1 MTDSNP
7 IGRFFESRQEA
18 GKEFREKLKKS
29 GEELKKTKT
38 SKVIRGALSGPLKA
52 VNETV
57 EFVDDIYD
65 YAVGNPYDNNELI
78 DLQALG
84 LEIKGDKEDWA
95 YTMPQAIT
103 QFLLPAGVIGKGL
116 KGTKLVGMN
125 NAWARVA
132 MAVFEVPI

>member
-7 IGRFFESRQEA
+7 IARLKKFRNDRQEA

-29 GEELKKTKT
+29 GEEIKKTTT
-38 SKVIRGALSGPLKA
+38 SKVIRGAISGPLKA

-95 YTMPQAIT
+95 YTVPQAIT
-103 QFLLPAGVIGKGL
+103 QFLLPAGAISKTL
-116 KGTKLVGMN
+116 KGTKLEGMG
-125 NAWARVA
+125 NAWT
-132 MAVFEVPI
+132 

>member
-7 IGRFFESRQEA
+7 IARFRRDRQEA
-18 GKEFREKLKKS
+18 GKEFREKLKKG
-29 GEELKKTKT
+29 GEQIKQTTT

-95 YTMPQAIT
+95 YTVPQLSLIHISEPT
-103 QFLLPAGVIGKGL
+103 RPY
-116 KGTKLVGMN
+116 
-125 NAWARVA
+125 
-132 MAVFEVPI
+132 

>member
-7 IGRFFESRQEA
+7 IARLKKFRDERQEA
-18 GKEFREKLKKS
+18 GKKFRENQKKR
-29 GEELKKTKT
+29 GEQIKQTTT

-65 YAVGNPYDNNELI
+65 FAAGNPYDNNELI

-84 LEIKGDKEDWA
+84 LEIKGDKA
-95 YTMPQAIT
+95 VSYTHLT
-103 QFLLPAGVIGKGL
+103 LP
-116 KGTKLVGMN
+116 TK
-125 NAWARVA
+125 A
-132 MAVFEVPI
+132 